1 MKKVLLCSAAALL
14 GTLATSAYAIDAA
27 PAPQSPPASSPTSAP
42 TAAATSTTT
51 TTTSTTATV
60 VPKAGDVVY
69 DNTGQQ
75 AGSVDSV
82 NGSTVVVA
90 TAEGKGSMP
99 LTEFA
104 MGDKGLMMN
113 HTKAELETAIRAA
126 KAPQAPAA
134 DGEAPKAPGQ

>member
-14 GTLATSAYAIDAA
+14 GAAATSAHAVDSAQM
-27 PAPQSPPASSPTSAP
+27 PQSSPTSAP
-42 TAAATSTTT
+42 TAAASSTTT

-60 VPKAGDVVY
+60 APKPGDVVY

-126 KAPQAPAA
+126 KAPQGPAA
-134 DGEAPKAPGQ
+134 DGEAPKAPGR

>member
-1 MKKVLLCSAAALL
+1 MKKVLLCSAALIGA
-14 GTLATSAYAIDAA
+14 LATSAHAIDAA
-27 PAPQSPPASSPTSAP
+27 PAHQSSPQSAQASAP

-60 VPKAGDVVY
+60 APKAGDVVY

-90 TAEGKGSMP
+90 TAEGKGSIP

-104 MGDKGLMMN
+104 MGDKGLMMK

-126 KAPQAPAA
+126 KAPQGPAA

>member
-1 MKKVLLCSAAALL
+1 MKKLALCSAAALF
-14 GTLATSAYAIDAA
+14 GAAATSAHAVDTA
-27 PAPQSPPASSPTSAP
+27 PAPQSAP
-42 TAAATSTTT
+42 TAAASSTTT

-60 VPKAGDVVY
+60 SPKAGDVVY
-69 DNTGQQ
+69 DNTGHQ

-90 TAEGKGSMP
+90 TADGKGSMP

-104 MGDKGLMMN
+104 MGEKGLMMN

-126 KAPQAPAA
+126 KAPQGPLA
-134 DGEAPKAPGQ
+134 DGEAPMAQGR

>member
-1 MKKVLLCSAAALL
+1 MKKLALCSAVALL
-14 GTLATSAYAIDAA
+14 AAISTSTHAA
-27 PAPQSPPASSPTSAP
+27 PPTPAPQAPPAG
-42 TAAATSTTT
+42 AAAT
-51 TTTSTTATV
+51 TTTSTSAAV
-60 VPKAGDVVY
+60 AAKAGDVVY

-75 AGSVDSV
+75 AGSVESV

-113 HTKAELETAIRAA
+113 HSKAELETAIRAA
-126 KAPQAPAA
+126 KAPQGPAA
-134 DGEAPKAPGQ
+134 NDEAPKELSSK